1 MEEQKETVQDA
12 AGHQEADKKIT
23 KENFQSGQDILTRA
37 TIGDARIYVART
49 TRLVRKLALRH
60 GTSHLATAALGRTVT
75 GALLLAATMK
85 NDEGVGIKINGDG
98 PIGGITGEAQG
109 GTARGFVG
117 NPDVF
122 LPLKNGHFDVG
133 GAVGA
138 GTISVTRYGEKGKPF
153 VGTSALV
160 DGEIADDLTQYLYT
174 SEQTP
179 SSVALGV
186 LVDPQGDVQA
196 AGGWFIQAL
205 PGCGDEVL
213 QQLDTNVRNT
223 PYISSLLDMG
233 FTPERIIGILGKGM
247 KIEILDSYPLRFGCR
262 CSKERVEALLE
273 TLPVKELAKLEEDPK
288 TEVTC
293 PYCNAKYEFSQQEIR
308 DMAEKKRLRS

>member
-1 MEEQKETVQDA
+1 MTEIKETLK
-12 AGHQEADKKIT
+12 DKFIHNNVENKIT

-49 TRLVRKLALRH
+49 TRLVRKMALRH
-60 GTSHLATAALGRTVT
+60 RTSHVATAALGRTVT

-85 NDEGVGIKINGDG
+85 NNEGVGIKIKGDG
-98 PIGGITGEAQG
+98 PLGGVTGEAQG
-109 GTARGFVG
+109 GIARGFVG
-117 NPDVF
+117 EPDVF
-122 LPLKNGHFDVG
+122 LPIKNGHLDVG
-133 GAVGA
+133 GAVGN
-138 GTISVTRYGEKGKPF
+138 GTLSVTRYGENGKPF
-153 VGTSALV
+153 TGTCELV

-186 LVDPQGDVQA
+186 LVDAKGDVQA

-205 PGCGDEVL
+205 PGCSDEVL
-213 QQLDTNVRNT
+213 EQLDKNVRNT

-247 KIEILDSYPLRFGCR
+247 KVEILDSYPLQFGCR
-262 CSKERVEALLE
+262 CSKERVEAVLY
-273 TLPVKELAKLEEDPK
+273 TLPANELMQLAKDPQ
-288 TEVTC
+288 TEITC
-293 PYCNAKYEFSQQEIR
+293 PYCNVKYEFSQQEIR
-308 DMAEKKRLRS
+308 ALAEQGK